1 MVDFLASDEEMGLA
15 RERGF
20 MESFNMP
27 EIRKKSAK
35 KKAKCLKKNK
45 TWSEEKLTALAY
57 VLSSNEERDKS

>member
-35 KKAKCLKKNK
+35 KKSKVFEKEQNVVRRK
-45 TWSEEKLTALAY
+45 T
-57 VLSSNEERDKS
+57 KSIRIRTFVK